1 MDRKQFLGTLF
12 ALPIG
17 VFLVHCSSDSTP
29 STSASAGA
37 TGTGGG
43 DGGDPNA
50 PAAPPTQSGGM
61 DVYTSSTVSAH
72 SHTFTLDD
80 TDLTTPPADG
90 VSGMSSVNSMHS
102 HTVSITSDQLTQVG
116 MGQSVEVTSG
126 VTGSHTHV
134 FTFTKIM

>member
-17 VFLVHCSSDSTP
+17 IFLVHCSSDSTP
-29 STSASAGA
+29 STTASAGA
-37 TGTGGG
+37 TGTG

-50 PAAPPTQSGGM
+50 PAAPPTQSAGM
-61 DVYTSSTVSAH
+61 DVYTSSTTSAH

-80 TDLTTPPADG
+80 TNITTPPATDVTG
-90 VSGMSSVNSMHS
+90 ITSVNEAHS
-102 HTVSITSDQLTQVG
+102 HNVTITSAQLTQVS
-116 MGQSVEVTSG
+116 MGQSVEVTTAVAG
-126 VTGSHTHV
+126 AHTHV

>member
-37 TGTGGG
+37 TGA
-43 DGGDPNA
+43 GGDPNA

-61 DVYTSSTVSAH
+61 DVYTSSTVGAH
-72 SHTFTLDD
+72 NHTFTLDD
-80 TDLTTPPADG
+80 MNITTPPTMD
-90 VSGMSSVNSMHS
+90 VSGITSVNNMHS
-102 HTVSITSDQLTQVG
+102 HMVTITSAQLTQVS
-116 MGQSVEVTSG
+116 MGDSVEVTTALAG
-126 VTGSHTHV
+126 AHTHV